1 MDWVGNGNKIQPLC
15 VCVFWF
21 RCSSS
26 AQTKKGEETPAIDV
40 APSTVSTCNN
50 QHEATR
56 GMHNVGVT
64 TMVMMMDRGTQ
75 NFKNLLPTDCRGR
88 IMFRPINSIFRF
100 RFRKHVERH
109 QPTLP
114 VWMLHNTV
122 N

>member
-50 QHEATR
+50 QHEATK

-64 TMVMMMDRGTQ
+64 TMMDRGTQ
-75 NFKNLLPTDCRGR
+75 NFKNLLPTDYRGR
-88 IMFRPINSIFRF
+88 IMFRQKILYSVSVSGNTWSAINLRCRYGCCTILS
-100 RFRKHVERH
+100 
-109 QPTLP
+109 TDS
-114 VWMLHNTV
+114 
-122 N
+122 